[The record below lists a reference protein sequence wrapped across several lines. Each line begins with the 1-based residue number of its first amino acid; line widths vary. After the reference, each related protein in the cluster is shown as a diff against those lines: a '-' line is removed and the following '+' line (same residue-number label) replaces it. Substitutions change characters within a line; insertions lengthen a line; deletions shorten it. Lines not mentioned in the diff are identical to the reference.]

1 MAPEVR
7 SALLYLLSSVSHTL
21 TSIFPPT
28 PPIHQVLEHKPY
40 SAKIDVYSF
49 GIVLWVLYSRR
60 EPYTELK
67 RQWGSVHLTRVWH

>member
-1 MAPEVR
+1 
-7 SALLYLLSSVSHTL
+7 
-21 TSIFPPT
+21 
-28 PPIHQVLEHKPY
+28 VLEHKPY

-67 RQWGSVHLTRVWH
+67 RQWGSVSPLSGAA

>member
-1 MAPEVR
+1 
-7 SALLYLLSSVSHTL
+7 
-21 TSIFPPT
+21 
-28 PPIHQVLEHKPY
+28 VLEHKPY

-67 RQWGSVHLTRVWH
+67 RQWGSVSSLLFLYGFPLLRLITFCFPAVQTSRAM